1 MRPADW
7 RDNGEE
13 TIMAVIPGGPGDDIL
28 PGTPDPDT
36 IDGFDGND
44 RITAGEG
51 DDNATGGRGNDV
63 INGEGGNDTLYG
75 NGGSD
80 IISGGTGNDTIYAG
94 GGADTVQGGDGDDSI
109 YDIDSPGFPGSG
121 GGVDRFEGGIGNDSF
136 FIDRLNPSTLQE
148 TIVIIGDPDPTVTGN
163 DLVDYRSARRDIATV
178 NLGGGADTFILRDTG
193 GGHVDLSL
201 GTGPEQD
208 RIVFM
213 DATPGSAGQ
222 AGLVV
227 TQFGAEGAQFLRGL
241 DVIDLSPLLASLTN
255 WDGANPFLTGH
266 FRLVQAGNNV
276 LLQADFDGVGA
287 GSFAT
292 LAQFNGLT
300 VAQFGESN
308 FINIPQG
315 GVTRVGDAGDN
326 VLNGSAFDDSLT
338 GAGGN
343 DELYGFADDDV
354 LNGNDGNDLLDGG
367 AGADTMTGGIGDD
380 TYFVDNIGDVVIE
393 GVNGGTDR
401 VVSSINY
408 TLGANVEQLDLRGGN
423 GLAVIGT
430 GNNLDNNI
438 QGNAQ
443 NNSLIGGGGNDLLA
457 GGEGNDTLNGGGGN
471 DALLGNDGNDVLNG
485 GPGLDMLDGGAGA
498 DRYVFIPSGM
508 SMTQVDRV
516 YFSADDGDVIDLSLL
531 DAVTG
536 GGDSAFSFIGTD
548 AFTGVAGE
556 LRYELIGTWD
566 EGPRSGTTYY
576 VSGDINGDGVADFM
590 IEISMLGPQPID
602 AGDFIL

>member
-1 MRPADW
+1 
-7 RDNGEE
+7 
-13 TIMAVIPGGPGDDIL
+13 MAVIPGGPGDDIL
-28 PGTPDPDT
+28 PGTPDADT

-51 DDNATGGRGNDV
+51 DDTATGGRGNDV

-80 IISGGTGNDTIYAG
+80 IISGGTGNDILYAG
-94 GGADTVQGGDGDDSI
+94 GGADELRGGDDDDQL
-109 YDIDSPGFPGSG
+109 YDEDAP
-121 GGVDRFEGGIGNDSF
+121 GIGGAGGNDKF
-136 FIDRLNPSTLQE
+136 YGGR
-148 TIVIIGDPDPTVTGN
+148 GN
-163 DLVDYRSARRDIATV
+163 DLIVINRPGVSSLQENLLIWGDDNVQNPGNDVVDYRNAHADIATV
-178 NLGGGADTFILRDTG
+178 DLFGGADTFILRDTG
-193 GGHVDLSL
+193 TGRVDLRL
-201 GTGPEQD
+201 GTGPDQD

-227 TQFGAEGAQFLRGL
+227 SQFGTVGRESSLTGL
-241 DVIDLSPLLASLTN
+241 DVVDLSPLLSSLTN

-266 FRLVQAGNNV
+266 FRLVESTAGSV
-276 LLQADFDGVGA
+276 LLQADFDGA
-287 GSFAT
+287 GPGGYSTLIRFMPQSFAQADR
-292 LAQFNGLT
+292 LR
-300 VAQFGESN
+300 VSDFGEAN

-326 VLNGSAFDDSLT
+326 VLNGSAFDDNLT

-380 TYFVDNIGDVVIE
+380 TYIVDNIGDVVSE
-393 GVNGGTDR
+393 GTGGGTDR

-443 NNSLIGGGGNDLLA
+443 NNSLIGGGGNDVLA

-576 VSGDINGDGVADFM
+576 VSGDVNGDGVADFM
-590 IEISMLGPQPID
+590 IEISMLGPQPLD

>member
-1 MRPADW
+1 
-7 RDNGEE
+7 
-13 TIMAVIPGGPGDDIL
+13 MAVIPGGPGDDIL

-51 DDNATGGRGNDV
+51 DDIVTGGRGNDV

-193 GGHVDLSL
+193 GGRVDLSL

-222 AGLVV
+222 AELVV
-227 TQFGAEGAQFLRGL
+227 TQFGAEGNQFLRGL

-300 VAQFGESN
+300 VAQFGEGN

-367 AGADTMTGGIGDD
+367 AGADTMTGGADD
-380 TYFVDNIGDVVIE
+380 DIYIVDNIGDLVIE
-393 GVNGGTDR
+393 GVGGGTDT
-401 VVSSINY
+401 VEASINY
-408 TLGANVEQLDLRGGN
+408 TLGANVENLELTGT
-423 GLAVIGT
+423 AIVGT
-430 GNNLDNNI
+430 GNNAANI
-438 QGNAQ
+438 ITGNGL
-443 NNSLIGGGGNDLLA
+443 NNSLIGGSGDDTLDGGD
-457 GGEGNDTLNGGGGN
+457 GNDTLNGGGGN
-471 DALLGNDGNDVLNG
+471 DTLIGGAGNDVLNG
-485 GPGLDMLDGGAGA
+485 GPGMDVMDGGAGA
-498 DRYVFIPSGM
+498 DRYLFIQS
-508 SMTQVDRV
+508 SVSTTQIDRI
-516 YFSADDGDVIDLSLL
+516 YFSAADDDLIDLSLI
-531 DAVTG
+531 DAITG
-536 GGDSAFSFIGTD
+536 GGDSAFSFIGTG
-548 AFTGVAGE
+548 AFTGAAGQ
-556 LRYELIGTWD
+556 LRYEMTGSWS
-566 EGPRSGTTYY
+566 EGDRSGLVYSL
-576 VSGDINGDGVADFM
+576 SGDLNGDGVADFV
-590 IEISMLGPQPID
+590 IQVNALGTDPLVNS
-602 AGDFIL
+602 DFIL